1 MGNDLLVLLQRDH
14 QDLERGLIELAEPG
28 LPVRMVRDTLDGVR
42 LGLTAHAEAEDIV
55 LHAALPLC
63 SPTPELTTLIAEV
76 RAAHLAQEAALAA
89 LVCAPPG
96 SITWCDRAQRLYR
109 LVRRHAES
117 EEREV
122 LPLLRAWAPEG
133 VYEALAGEF
142 ATERL
147 RQVGMLQPSA
157 PIVVMAAARAS

>member
-1 MGNDLLVLLQRDH
+1 MGNDLLALLQRDH
-14 QDLERGLIELAEPG
+14 HDLELGLVELVEPG
-28 LPVRMVRDTLDGVR
+28 ASVRHIRDTLDGVR

-55 LHAALPLC
+55 LHAVLPLC
-63 SPTPELTTLIAEV
+63 ASTPELAALVGEV
-76 RAAHLAQEAALAA
+76 RTAHLAQEAALAA

-109 LVRRHAES
+109 MVCRHADS
-117 EEREV
+117 EEHEV
-122 LPLLRAWAPEG
+122 LPMIRACAPAG

-157 PIVVMAAARAS
+157 PIVMAPALRAS